1 MLAMSVGF
9 RREKARRCSK
19 LDCQRRFRARRRR
32 SLQAGMLALQ
42 SLLFTEALPLQ
53 AKGLFHII
61 LSKPRKRNF
70 INIMIIPVK
79 WSDEGVLLLDQR
91 LLPTEEKW
99 LTLKSFTEVADGI
112 RDMVVRG
119 APAIGV
125 SAAYGIALGVKNF
138 VGTNINDL
146 SEEFDYIADVMGKT
160 RPTAVNLFWAIDRMR
175 RVFETNKDKTIS
187 EIKVLLIQES
197 KNIHEEDIESQ
208 RMIAEFGGKLL
219 ADNSTVLTHC
229 NAGALATGGVWGTA
243 LGVIRGAVNQGKTI
257 AVIADETRPYLQ
269 GARLTAW
276 ELLQDNIPVTLITDS
291 MSGHL
296 MSKGRVQAV
305 VVGSDRIAANGD
317 VANKIGTY
325 MVAVLAKRHDI
336 PFYVAAPLSTVDLN
350 CPTGE
355 EIPIEERNIRE
366 ITHVQNIQLA
376 PEGISVNNYAFDIT
390 PNDLVTAI
398 ITEKGVARA
407 PYTESLRKQFE

>member
-1 MLAMSVGF
+1 
-9 RREKARRCSK
+9 
-19 LDCQRRFRARRRR
+19 
-32 SLQAGMLALQ
+32 
-42 SLLFTEALPLQ
+42 
-53 AKGLFHII
+53 
-61 LSKPRKRNF
+61 
-70 INIMIIPVK
+70 MIIPVK
-79 WSDEGVLLLDQR
+79 WSDEGVLMLDQR

-99 LTLKSFTEVADGI
+99 LTLKSYAEVANGI

-125 SAAYGIALGVKNF
+125 SAAYGIALGAKNF
-138 VGTNINDL
+138 VGTNIADL
-146 SEEFDYIADVMGKT
+146 EEEFDYIAEVVGKT

-175 RVFETNKDKTIS
+175 RTFQAAKKDGKSIS
-187 EIKVLLIQES
+187 EIKQILIEDA
-197 KNIHEEDIESQ
+197 KAIHEEDIESQ
-208 RMIAEFGGKLL
+208 RMIAEYGGKLL
-219 ADNSTVLTHC
+219 EDNSTVLTHC

-269 GARLTAW
+269 GSRLTAW
-276 ELLQDNIPVTLITDS
+276 ELLQDNIPVTLITDN

-296 MSKGRVQAV
+296 MKKGRVQAV

-317 VANKIGTY
+317 VCNKIGTY
-325 MVAVLAKRHDI
+325 MVAVLAKQHNI
-336 PFYVAAPLSTVDLN
+336 PFYVAAPLSTVDMN

-366 ITHVQNIQLA
+366 VTHVQDIQLA
-376 PEGISVNNYAFDIT
+376 PEGIAVNNYAFDVT
-390 PNDLVTAI
+390 PNEFVTAI

-407 PYTESLRKQFE
+407 PYAESLQKMFEE

>member
-1 MLAMSVGF
+1 M
-9 RREKARRCSK
+9 
-19 LDCQRRFRARRRR
+19 
-32 SLQAGMLALQ
+32 
-42 SLLFTEALPLQ
+42 
-53 AKGLFHII
+53 
-61 LSKPRKRNF
+61 
-70 INIMIIPVK
+70 IPVK
-79 WSDEGVLLLDQR
+79 WSDEGVLMLDQR

-99 LTLKSFTEVADGI
+99 LTLKSFTEVANGI

-138 VGTNINDL
+138 VGTNVADL
-146 SEEFDYIADVMGKT
+146 EDEFDYIAEVIGKT
-160 RPTAVNLFWAIDRMR
+160 RPTAVNLFWAIERMR
-175 RVFETNKDKTIS
+175 GVFQKSKEKSIS
-187 EIKVLLIQES
+187 EIKRILIDEA
-197 KNIHEEDIESQ
+197 KNIHDEDIESQ
-208 RMIAEFGGKLL
+208 RMIAQYGGALL
-219 ADNSTVLTHC
+219 ENNSTVLTHC

-243 LGVIRGAVNQGKTI
+243 LGVIRGAINQGKTI

-296 MSKGRVQAV
+296 MKKGRVQAV

-325 MVAVLAKRHDI
+325 MVAVLAKRHDV
-336 PFYVAAPLSTVDLN
+336 PFYVAAPLSTIDLN

-366 ITHVQNIQLA
+366 ITHVQDIQLA
-376 PEGISVNNYAFDIT
+376 PEGISVNNYAFDVT
-390 PNDLVTAI
+390 PNELVAAI

-407 PYTESLRKQFE
+407 PYTESLRKMFE

>member
-1 MLAMSVGF
+1 
-9 RREKARRCSK
+9 
-19 LDCQRRFRARRRR
+19 
-32 SLQAGMLALQ
+32 
-42 SLLFTEALPLQ
+42 
-53 AKGLFHII
+53 
-61 LSKPRKRNF
+61 
-70 INIMIIPVK
+70 MIIPVK
-79 WSDEGVLLLDQR
+79 WSDEGVLMLDQR

-99 LTLKSFTEVADGI
+99 LTLRSFKEVADGI

-138 VGTNINDL
+138 VGTNIADL
-146 SEEFDYIADVMGKT
+146 ADELDYIADVMGKT
-160 RPTAVNLFWAIDRMR
+160 RPTAVNLFWAIDRMK
-175 RVFETNKDKTIS
+175 RVFNQARTDEKSIS
-187 EIKVLLIQES
+187 EIKQILVTEA
-197 KNIHEEDIESQ
+197 KNIHDEDIESQ
-208 RMIAEFGGKLL
+208 RMIAEHGGKLL
-219 ADNSTVLTHC
+219 SDNSTVLTHC

-291 MSGHL
+291 MSGHM
-296 MSKGRVQAV
+296 MSKGKVQAV

-325 MVAVLAKRHDI
+325 MVAVLAKQHNI

-366 ITHVQNIQLA
+366 ITHVQDIQLA
-376 PEGISVNNYAFDIT
+376 PEGISVNNYAFDVT
-390 PNDLVTAI
+390 PNEFVSAI

-407 PYTESLRKQFE
+407 PYTESLKKMFDE